1 MDSLTAGLFK
11 NTTLPKIII
20 ALNNLD
26 AIFSQRAQSVLNL
39 QVVDRRTHVIWQI
52 IIESVLYQVVDKY
65 TGSFAHFM
73 SGVQT
78 LPDLRDFDRQ
88 ELLDYLPGLRSS
100 AFATEVRL
108 FSMQL
113 GILLRNSVPC
123 ELDTY
128 DIFFDRYWEG
138 SLVLSVFHRSLLKD
152 ETNG

>member
-1 MDSLTAGLFK
+1 MDSVTARLFK
-11 NTTLPKIII
+11 NTSLPKIII
-20 ALNNLD
+20 ALNNID
-26 AIFSQRAQSVLNL
+26 AIFSQRAQNTLNL

-52 IIESVLYQVVDKY
+52 IIESILYQVVDKY
-65 TGSFAHFM
+65 TGSFSHFM

-78 LPDLRDFDRQ
+78 LPDLRDFDR
-88 ELLDYLPGLRSS
+88 EEMLEYLPGLHSS

-123 ELDTY
+123 DLDTY

-138 SLVLSVFHRSLLKD
+138 SLVLSVFQRSLLKD